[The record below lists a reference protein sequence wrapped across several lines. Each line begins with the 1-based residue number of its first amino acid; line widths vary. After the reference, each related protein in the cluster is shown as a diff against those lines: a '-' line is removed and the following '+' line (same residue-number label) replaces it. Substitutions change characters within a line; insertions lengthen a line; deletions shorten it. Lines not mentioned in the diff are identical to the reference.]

1 MVNQLKNK
9 FRFSPT
15 ITIFLAMTAI
25 LIAPERHSAA
35 LSSQNSGKPSIS
47 QCRTHN
53 NARLRVAGSHI
64 VDSNGKP
71 VRLRGIYTRS
81 EWLGSEQEV
90 KWFKQWGVN
99 FVRILLSYDHDYW
112 QAVNN
117 GKVDINKRGILRE
130 PNLCHMD
137 TRVQWLETHQI
148 YFMIEVHWRALG
160 ADDNLVKPQLL
171 AEQFS
176 ETYRTVAQRYKKL
189 NYFVGLCMFSE
200 IYVAPQY
207 YKDYKKICTA
217 IVDAVHSVNPELI
230 VSVTGVQ
237 TSAPDSLI
245 DQIRIDRPAVI
256 YDFHFYSPKI
266 FTHYRQSHGDL
277 RYPGWIAN
285 GWFKGVELVD
295 INYLADKL
303 QPALDFSTKWKV
315 PLWCGEFGAF
325 NNAPDNSSQRWVRD
339 VVELFEKNNIPWIL
353 WTWHPGQTDVP
364 QYFKEL
370 WRSGASRRR
379 TTIVPH
385 GGPFTK
391 SMSVKL
397 YTNLNDA
404 DIYYTLEGNE
414 PDFESNLYK
423 QPFTVNGDQIT
434 VKARAFNSAVGW
446 TEVDVASF
454 YGVPPRK
461 PDNPKK
467 VLPGL
472 RYSYFEPRPDQVNNF
487 ENLDPVR
494 SGIVRDF
501 DRGVADGDNNIAIK
515 FSGFIDIPADGM
527 YYFYTSDAG
536 ISSVLIGKKT
546 VVDNQESRWIN
557 RRTGFIPLKA
567 GKHEITVTYCRADK
581 DEVYYSN
588 DRKDEWFMVEY
599 EGPGIEKQK
608 IPASVLYHSP
618 QIED

>member
-1 MVNQLKNK
+1 
-9 FRFSPT
+9 
-15 ITIFLAMTAI
+15 MTAI
-25 LIAPERHSAA
+25 LVVSQRRSAA
-35 LSSQNSGKPSIS
+35 LPSQNSAIS
-47 QCRTHN
+47 GVSECRTDSN
-53 NARLRVAGSHI
+53 VRLRVAGRHI
-64 VDSNGKP
+64 VDSDGNP

-130 PNLCHMD
+130 PNLRHMD
-137 TRVQWLETHQI
+137 TTVQWLETNQI
-148 YFMIEVHWRALG
+148 HFMIEVHWRALG
-160 ADDNLVKPQLL
+160 VDDNLIKPRLL

-207 YKDYKKICTA
+207 YKDYRKICTA
-217 IVDAVHSVNPELI
+217 IVDAVHSVDPELI
-230 VSVTGVQ
+230 VSATGVQ

-245 DQIRIDRPAVI
+245 DNMRIDRPGVI

-277 RYPGWIAN
+277 RYPGWIAD

-295 INYLADKL
+295 IKYLADKL
-303 QPALDFSTKWKV
+303 QPALDFSRKWKV
-315 PLWCGEFGAF
+315 PVWCGEFGAF
-325 NNAPDNSSQRWVRD
+325 NNAPDNSSERWVRD

-370 WRSGASRRR
+370 WRSGAGRHR

-385 GGPFTK
+385 GGPFIK
-391 SMSVKL
+391 SSCVRL
-397 YTNLNDA
+397 HTNLDGA
-404 DIYYTLEGNE
+404 QIYYTLDGDE
-414 PDFESNLYK
+414 PDSESNLYEG
-423 QPFTVNGDQIT
+423 PFSVSGDQIT
-434 VKARAFNSAVGW
+434 VKASAFKAGVGW

-454 YGVPPRK
+454 YQGRARP

-467 VLPGL
+467 TVPGL
-472 RYSYFEPRPDQVNNF
+472 RYSYFKPSAEEMESF
-487 ENLDPVR
+487 EDLNPVR
-494 SGIVRDF
+494 TGVIADF
-501 DRGVADGDNNIAIK
+501 DRRIADRDNNITVK
-515 FSGFIDIPADGM
+515 FTGFIDIPADGM

-536 ISSVLIGKKT
+536 VSRVMIGKKT
-546 VVDNQESRWIN
+546 KRRMVHGRIRRSRDQKAEDPRFRPLPFSANKRLRLDNLRDIFCEL
-557 RRTGFIPLKA
+557 FIMLSSKVF
-567 GKHEITVTYCRADK
+567 KLFETYGYR
-581 DEVYYSN
+581 
-588 DRKDEWFMVEY
+588 F
-599 EGPGIEKQK
+599 
-608 IPASVLYHSP
+608 
-618 QIED
+618 